1 MKHLALVICIMLLVP
16 AAAAFDPNVYG
27 EPVIIPAGITPVLK
41 NATNPDSS
49 LSDLAEVEEFFD
61 QLMPANLARY
71 NVVGA
76 SVAVISDGN
85 VILAKGYGY
94 SDIANRTP
102 VDATTTAFRIGSITK
117 LFTWTLVMQLVDE
130 GKIDLDAD
138 VNTYLKDMKI
148 PDTYPGKP
156 VTMRHLMTHSA
167 GFEDD
172 TIHQEVLMESD
183 LSPFRQYCAENIPAR
198 VNPPGK
204 VSSYSNYGT
213 TLAAVIVEDI
223 TGVPFEQQLQSRIL
237 DPLGMARTSIL
248 EDLPPVLA
256 ANLTKGFESAGS
268 KNVPVRDAIIV
279 VAPAATVSSTAPD
292 MTRFMIAHMQGGRYG
307 NATILSKPAA
317 DLMHARAFANDPRI
331 SGMCL
336 GFYENTYNGLRTIG
350 HDGDT
355 TLFHAKLVLIPEKQT
370 GFIVMYNSPGGG
382 SARNEVFEQFMD
394 HYYPMN
400 AVALPAYSPADVAR
414 LQKYTGTYDTNRR
427 SFTRFEKY
435 LLPTTQY
442 EVTVAPDGTLI
453 LSGKALI
460 DSGDGNFVKP
470 DGTRPAT
477 GSFVFHT
484 GPDGSADY
492 FTISNSPY
500 LTFDR
505 VPWYET
511 HGFLDNLKAAAGI
524 IIATVLIWPLLY
536 VFRCTHGITVPAA
549 PKPAVAARWTAG
561 AAALLL
567 LLFVLVIL
575 PPFSSQ
581 EMVDIYLRGTGPAP
595 AVMVAGLTL
604 TVIAAMLTLMVV
616 VFAVLAWKVKFWT
629 PLHRVHY
636 TVVTIALL
644 AMLYWLHY
652 WNLWVFCL

>member
-1 MKHLALVICIMLLVP
+1 MKPLALVICIMLLVP
-16 AAAAFDPNVYG
+16 AAAASDPYVYG
-27 EPVIIPAGITPVLK
+27 EPVLIPAGITPVLK
-41 NATNPDSS
+41 NATYPDSS
-49 LSDLAEVEEFFD
+49 LSDPAEVEEFFD

-71 NVVGA
+71 NIIGA
-76 SVAVISDGN
+76 SVGVVSDGN

-148 PDTYPGKP
+148 PDTYPGQP

-307 NATILSKPAA
+307 NATILSEPAA

-336 GFYENTYNGLRTIG
+336 GFYENTYNGVRTIG

-355 TLFHAKLVLIPEKQT
+355 TLFHAKLVLIPEKRT

-442 EVTVAPDGTLI
+442 GVTVAPDGTLI

-477 GSFVFHT
+477 GIFVFHT

-492 FTISNSPY
+492 FTMSNSPY

-511 HGFLDNLKAAAGI
+511 HGFLENLKAAAGI

-536 VFRCTHGITVPAA
+536 VFRRTHGITVPAA

-575 PPFSSQ
+575 PSFSSQ

-636 TVVTIALL
+636 TVIAIALL

>member
-1 MKHLALVICIMLLVP
+1 MKLLALILCIIFLVS
-16 AAAAFDPNVYG
+16 AAAASVPYGSG
-27 EPVIIPAGITPVLK
+27 EPGLSPGGIIPG
-41 NATNPDSS
+41 NAPHPSSS
-49 LSDLAEVEEFFD
+49 LSDPTDVEAFFD
-61 QLMPANLARY
+61 QLMPANLAQY
-71 NVVGA
+71 NVAGA
-76 SVAVISDGN
+76 SVGVVYEGK
-85 VILAKGYGY
+85 VVLAKGYGY
-94 SDIANRTP
+94 SDIANQTP
-102 VDATTTAFRIGSITK
+102 VDATITSFRIGSISK

-148 PDTYPGKP
+148 PDTYPDQP

-172 TIHQEVLMESD
+172 TIHQEVLAEND

-223 TGVPFEQQLQSRIL
+223 TGVTFEQQLQSRIL
-237 DPLGMARTSIL
+237 DPLGMSRTSIL
-248 EDLPPVLA
+248 ESLPPALT
-256 ANLTKGFESAGS
+256 ANLTKGFQYTGS

-292 MTRFMIAHMQGGRYG
+292 MTRFMIAHLQGGRYG
-307 NATILSKPAA
+307 NATILSEPAT

-336 GFYENTYNGLRTIG
+336 GFYEATYNGLRTIG

-370 GFIVMYNSPGGG
+370 GFIIMYNSPGGSG
-382 SARNEVFEQFMD
+382 ARNEVFEQFMD
-394 HYYPMN
+394 HYYPMSPVVLS
-400 AVALPAYSPADVAR
+400 AHGPADVAR
-414 LQKYTGTYDTNRR
+414 LQKYSGTYDTNRR

-435 LLPTTQY
+435 QLPTTQY
-442 EVTVAPDGTLI
+442 EVTAAQDGTLI
-453 LSGKALI
+453 MSGKALI
-460 DSGDGNFVKP
+460 DSGDGNFVKA
-470 DGTRPAT
+470 DGTRST
-477 GSFVFHT
+477 MGSFVFHT
-484 GPDGSADY
+484 GPEGSADY
-492 FTISNSPY
+492 FTMSNTPY
-500 LTFDR
+500 LAFER

-511 HGFLDNLKAAAGI
+511 HGFLNNLKIAAGI
-524 IIATVLIWPLLY
+524 ILATVLIWPLLY
-536 VFRCTHGITVPAA
+536 VFRRMHGITVPAA
-549 PKPAVAARWTAG
+549 PKLAVAARWTAG

-567 LLFVLVIL
+567 LLFVVVIL

-581 EMVDIYLRGTGPAP
+581 EMVDLYLRGIGPAP

-604 TVIAAMLTLMVV
+604 TVIAAVLTLVVV
-616 VFAVLAWKVKFWT
+616 VFTILAWKDKYWT
-629 PLHRVHY
+629 SLHRVHY
-636 TVVTIALL
+636 SVVAVALL